1 MTLSN
6 TKVKRTKRV
15 KRVSIVKHSKR
26 VKRINKRHVGVISMA
41 TLEELVK
48 KYANKHGVPP
58 ELLYSLVGQESGGVN
73 GKTSNKGASGLAQ
86 IMPATFKTQA
96 KKIGLNNADVWN
108 PEHNLDVGASYLK
121 DQLVKYGDVSLAL
134 AAYNAGPAAV
144 DKFGGIP
151 PYRET
156 RNYVDKIRNSL
167 NKSRNKLN
175 SGSATNI
182 ENSSVSGSDGANV
195 GSGVDGNNP
204 YVPDQ
209 TGSNY
214 IVPKVISPPA
224 NMPPASNYPE
234 ITNKQLNELQGYL
247 DSVRGTII
255 SGNKELRAID
265 NQRMA
270 QMQELLNRVNYD
282 PMNPNSIGSQN
293 VAELARLSAVQRATE
308 IDRERVGRAGLFDN
322 PAAFIEKTLFGNPY
336 AQGAKDNLAAIQR
349 LSDAT
354 GRVDERI
361 KSQADMAKAAYVADP
376 SVVRADMASALQL
389 ADINKEVGIAQ
400 ANMPL
405 KLEELQLKRF
415 QAETDAAYASTSA
428 QRQQLALQQDQRSV
442 QQQAETDA
450 ALKASGTSRAAIE
463 ASKLRNEG
471 LLADRGITTSE
482 TAISSG
488 NDINAELDK
497 AAKLRVAK
505 YANAVNEARAS
516 GEVDRLPITLE
527 TDNLTAFSQYLKAGN
542 VLASDKVAA
551 ANVEINSETQ
561 RATYALQNIQAN
573 GALSRGKATEALS
586 NLKLLTDTILGSES
600 LKDAKVY
607 EKLGDVRRLT
617 NSLEAQIKMSDVKE
631 AQATQASRYEQARAE
646 TLAATKRAQVDTKNS
661 EYTLNNISEIFS
673 DKDAAA
679 ALARK
684 QVSVA
689 SDKLDTDA
697 LVNKVSHAKTQQELD
712 NLSSVLAVHANNLHN
727 EVTKTSQDAERL
739 KIESDKIEIEKQS
752 TSYDLQHLSETLAQK
767 GESDKYKAEA
777 IKLERSKI
785 DLGNKQAVIDS
796 KRLDASVSNLDKT
809 LELDRLKI
817 SYDLQKIQYDKDR
830 LVASKNKD
838 LLDDK
843 TAARD
848 LQNFDKASELL
859 DMQYNDTKSK
869 LQNNE
874 AMRDKV
880 AKLESDKVELDA
892 LKVAMEKGSIKDVNA
907 FNDAKRKYETNVL
920 ALESEQLQNKF
931 ATSSVVDSA
940 TRIDAEYKIKTYAEK
955 DIMNKQAV
963 LGATKLGS
971 DKNEAAI
978 SQLPPETIKALST
991 ADKNGYAG
999 ANSYQSYS
1007 VMQSLGIG
1015 SSSNATSPKI
1025 GETWRRLQSAMVS
1038 NIPEGITTSKDRE
1051 AWFASSPQDVYVAA
1065 ANKMTGVKK
1074 MDSSSSLRSPEDVYS
1089 LPDHADI
1096 VAAGLSEPTAKI
1108 FSELDDSV
1116 LKTGSAEQLIAAIN
1130 DTPTIQSS
1138 VFKSPAAGRLAV
1150 SNAISEYM
1158 SKAIKVA
1165 NDQNGY
1171 EKLGLPKMTNKN
1183 LTMSVTGTTDITGL
1197 GWINITG
1204 GSMNID
1210 LTDPAQVARLVI
1222 SKDMFTNAQ
1231 VYGR

>member
-1 MTLSN
+1 
-6 TKVKRTKRV
+6 
-15 KRVSIVKHSKR
+15 
-26 VKRINKRHVGVISMA
+26 MA

-48 KYANKHGVPP
+48 KYADKHGVQP
-58 ELLYSLVGQESGGVN
+58 ELLYSLVGQESAGKN
-73 GKTSNKGASGLAQ
+73 GRTSTKDAMGLAQ
-86 IMPATFKTQA
+86 IIPTTFKSQA

-121 DQLVKYGDVSLAL
+121 DQLDKYGDVSLAL

-156 RNYVDKIRNSL
+156 RNYVEKIRNSL
-167 NKSRNKLN
+167 NKSRNKLE
-175 SGSATNI
+175 SGSATPI
-182 ENSSVSGSDGANV
+182 VDVRTGGAN
-195 GSGVDGNNP
+195 GAGDANGAGGVTP

-209 TGSNY
+209 TGSNPV
-214 IVPKVISPPA
+214 VPPVVSPPV

-247 DSVRGTII
+247 DSVRGTIN

-270 QMQELLNRVNYD
+270 QMQELVSRVNYD
-282 PMNPNSIGSQN
+282 PMNPNSIGSKN
-293 VAELARLSAVQRATE
+293 VAELARLSDVQRATE
-308 IDRERVGRAGLFDN
+308 QDRERVGRAGLFDD
-322 PAAFIEKTLFGNPY
+322 PATFIEKTLFGNPY

-354 GRVDERI
+354 SRVDERI

-376 SVVRADMASALQL
+376 NVVRAEMASALQL

-400 ANMPL
+400 ANTPL

-415 QAETDAAYASTSA
+415 QAETDATNAATSA

-442 QQQAETDA
+442 KQQAETDA
-450 ALKASGTSRAAIE
+450 ALKAAGTSIADIE

-471 LLADRGITTSE
+471 LLANRGITTSE
-482 TAISSG
+482 TSIAAG

-497 AAKLRVAK
+497 AAKLRVAN

-516 GEVDRLPITLE
+516 GEASRIPITLE

-542 VLASDKVAA
+542 VLAADKVAA

-561 RATYALQNIQAN
+561 QASYALENIRAN
-573 GALSRGKATEALS
+573 GALARGKAAEALS
-586 NLKLLTDTILGSES
+586 DLKLLTDTILGSES

-617 NSLEAQIKMSDVKE
+617 SSLEAQIKMSDAKE
-631 AQATQASRYEQARAE
+631 AQATQASRYEQARVE

-661 EYTLNNISEIFS
+661 EYTLDNIGEIFS

-689 SDKLDTDA
+689 SDKLDTEA

-727 EVTKTSQDAERL
+727 EVTKTSQEAEQL
-739 KIESDKIEIEKQS
+739 KIESDNIEIKKQ
-752 TSYDLQHLSETLAQK
+752 TTAYDLQHLSETLAQK
-767 GESDKYKAEA
+767 GESNKYKAKA
-777 IKLERSKI
+777 TKLEILRT
-785 DLGNKQAVIDS
+785 DLGIKQAVIDS
-796 KRLDASVSNLDKT
+796 KRLDAAVSNLDKT
-809 LELDRLKI
+809 LELDSLKI
-817 SYDLQKIQYDKDR
+817 SYDLQKIQYDKNR
-830 LVASKNKD
+830 LAASKNKD

-848 LQNFDKASELL
+848 LQNFDKAGELL
-859 DMQYNDTKSK
+859 DMQYKDTKAK
-869 LQNNE
+869 LENNE

-907 FNDAKRKYETNVL
+907 FNDAKRKYETNVM
-920 ALESEQLQNKF
+920 ALESELLQSKF
-931 ATSSVVDSA
+931 DTNSA
-940 TRIDAEYKIKTYAEK
+940 MNSAAKAEAEYKTKTYAEK

-963 LGATKLGS
+963 LGAIKLGS

-991 ADKNGYAG
+991 VDKNGYAG

-1007 VMQSLGIG
+1007 AMQSLGVG

-1074 MDSSSSLRSPEDVYS
+1074 ISASSSLRSPEDVYS

-1165 NDQNGY
+1165 NAQNGY

-1204 GSMNID
+1204 GSINVD